1 MGWVNKDSN
10 VKMYQQ
16 GGSIEKKYKAGGDVK
31 EETTPKS
38 TYGKSARMDTKSGQF
53 EAKPSTYG
61 LKEHIK
67 KSDKRK
73 KSGKSLLSKVKKK
86 YAKGNMVGPE
96 LDASGKKKE
105 AEAKTWRD
113 KTLGEVETELKRG
126 IGKGIAMER
135 KIRREVGKKA
145 IEVAGSAT
153 ASVVAPKLY
162 QAKKASDA
170 MKNILKSKRLKK
182 AAKKAG
188 KSAKVAIK
196 KSMI

>member
-126 IGKGIAMER
+126 IRKGIKAT
-135 KIRREVGKKA
+135 GKKA
-145 IEVAGSAT
+145 IEVAGSAS

>member
-126 IGKGIAMER
+126 IRKGIKAT
-135 KIRREVGKKA
+135 GKKA

-162 QAKKASDA
+162 QAKKASDV

>member
-126 IGKGIAMER
+126 IRKGIKAT
-135 KIRREVGKKA
+135 GKKA

>member
-126 IGKGIAMER
+126 IRKGIKAT
-135 KIRREVGKKA
+135 GKKA

-170 MKNILKSKRLKK
+170 MNNILKSKRLKK